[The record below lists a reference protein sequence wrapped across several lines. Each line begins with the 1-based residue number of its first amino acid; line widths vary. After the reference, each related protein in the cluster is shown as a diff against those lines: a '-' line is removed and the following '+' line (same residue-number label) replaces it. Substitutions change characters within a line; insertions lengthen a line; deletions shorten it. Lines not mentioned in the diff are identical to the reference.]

1 MDTPGLEHLRQH
13 DTTSL
18 VDGAPIPGMVRSP
31 DPLATSPSAQASPS
45 VAGLA
50 LGFATRS
57 ITFDTKHI
65 LSRNWV
71 SQDAVTLAGAA
82 LPGLKSIAGV
92 VSELGAG
99 PGKAAPFSLGLWGW
113 HLANTWSGHI
123 ERSEIIFGPMAAWHW
138 LNHWKIALDKENKIR
153 PFKLV
158 VPGLMTGPWLLCCAW
173 AAPQV
178 EIVAWCSFLAWL
190 MLCFQRSGWVSGP
203 RRSGRT
209 AVGLHRGPSAELAR
223 LPGRGGTCGVV

>member
-50 LGFATRS
+50 LGFTTRS

-65 LSRNWV
+65 LSCNWV

-113 HLANTWSGHI
+113 HVANTCSGHI
-123 ERSEIIFGPMAAWHW
+123 ERREIIFGPMAAWHW
-138 LNHWKIALDKENKIR
+138 LNHWKFALGEENKIQ
-153 PFKLV
+153 PYKLV
-158 VPGLMTGPWLLCCAW
+158 VPGPMTGPWCKESIQPIIPTWSCLCYALLC
-173 AAPQV
+173 QG
-178 EIVAWCSFLAWL
+178 S
-190 MLCFQRSGWVSGP
+190 
-203 RRSGRT
+203 T
-209 AVGLHRGPSAELAR
+209 TRGEC
-223 LPGRGGTCGVV
+223 T